1 MDART
6 RFDDLG
12 EAISALVD
20 AKLLE
25 AQTSI
30 PCTVVS
36 VDYAKQTVVLQP
48 TVKARIRQPDGSQKW
63 IDLPQIPD
71 VPLHF
76 PSGGGATMTFPV
88 KKGDE
93 ALGVFSG
100 RNQDVWQQQSGDQSQ
115 ADLRPHDA
123 SNAFAFVGFKSNP
136 KALASVSQSSTQ
148 IRSDDGKQVIDLHPA
163 NGVTLTSEGVSM
175 KVSKDGVD
183 FTGGYIKHNGKRIDD
198 SHVHTGV
205 EPGAGLSS
213 VPV

>member
-25 AQTSI
+25 TQTAL

-36 VDYAKQTVVLQP
+36 VDFAKQTCVLQP

-71 VPLHF
+71 VPIYY
-76 PSGGGATMTFPV
+76 PSGGGVTMTFPV

-136 KALASVSQSSTQ
+136 KALADVSSSSTQ

-163 NGVTLTSEGVSM
+163 NGLTLKSEGTSIAIG
-175 KVSKDGVD
+175 KDGID
-183 FTGGYIKHNGKRIDD
+183 IAAGYLKCNGKRIDD
-198 SHVHTGV
+198 THIHTGV
-205 EPGAGLSS
+205 QPGGGLSS
-213 VPV
+213 VPA